1 MSETVELRFDGVH
14 NHKHPIRVLEELA
27 MDEWRKGIRR
37 SYVPGTNYYPP
48 PQYPSIITV
57 DKIISALNGMNDR
70 LKLLEESMGGLGQ
83 RLDKIIAKIT
93 EYDSKLEELESR
105 VLCYECAE

>member
-1 MSETVELRFDGVH
+1 MTETVELRFDGVH
-14 NHKHPIRVLEELA
+14 NHKPTHKVMEELA
-27 MDEWRKGIRR
+27 IKEWIETARR
-37 SYVPGTNYYPP
+37 SHVPRTKYYPSP
-48 PQYPSIITV
+48 KYPSIITV

-83 RLDKIIAKIT
+83 RLDKIIAKMAKH
-93 EYDSKLEELESR
+93 DSKVEELESR